1 MAEQGPSEFLMS
13 VAAQKGWRQKDC
25 HQLWSHGANDVGGM
39 RHHRNIVTRRSLS
52 NVKANEAF
60 SVQRILMN
68 DFIKVCVAEVA
79 MERRR
84 RQEKGG
90 FVPRLPSLL
99 MIIVLFVLAQADIIG
114 ASAQTKDAQ
123 TKDPHILYEQ
133 RCGGCHAEHA
143 GDFVGDSLLNSNGDI
158 YGRKSGQELRS
169 FLESGHGKLTVF
181 EIETM
186 VRHLTNIQN
195 SGQLFRNKC
204 RICHDRAVILA
215 RRKLIVKDGELIGRN
230 TKRNIAQFLSGHG
243 RLTSDEVSTMV
254 DVLKRQLDTQERR
267 F

>member
-1 MAEQGPSEFLMS
+1 
-13 VAAQKGWRQKDC
+13 
-25 HQLWSHGANDVGGM
+25 
-39 RHHRNIVTRRSLS
+39 
-52 NVKANEAF
+52 
-60 SVQRILMN
+60 
-68 DFIKVCVAEVA
+68 

-84 RQEKGG
+84 REERGG
-90 FVPRLPSLL
+90 FMPRLPSLL
-99 MIIVLFVLAQADIIG
+99 MIVVLFVLAQGDVIG
-114 ASAQTKDAQ
+114 ASAQ

-133 RCGGCHAEHA
+133 RCGGCHTEHA
-143 GDFVGDSLLNSNGDI
+143 GDFVADSLLISNGDI
-158 YGRKSGQELRS
+158 YGRKSGQELHS
-169 FLESGHGKLTVF
+169 FLESGHGSLTAF

-254 DVLKRQLDTQERR
+254 EVLKRQLDTQERR

>member
-1 MAEQGPSEFLMS
+1 MAEWGPSEFLMS
-13 VAAQKGWRQKDC
+13 VAVQRGWRQKDC
-25 HQLWSHGANDVGGM
+25 HQLWSYGTIDVGGM
-39 RHHRNIVTRRSLS
+39 RHHRNLVTRHSLS

-60 SVQRILMN
+60 NGHCILMN
-68 DFIKVCVAEVA
+68 DFIPVCVVRVT
-79 MERRR
+79 MERKRR
-84 RQEKGG
+84 EEKGE

-99 MIIVLFVLAQADIIG
+99 MIFGLVVLAHGNIIG
-114 ASAQTKDAQ
+114 ASAQTKD
-123 TKDPHILYEQ
+123 PHMLYEQ

-143 GDFVGDSLLNSNGDI
+143 GDFVGDSLVNSNGDI
-158 YGRKSGQELRS
+158 YGRKSGQELQS
-169 FLESGHGKLTVF
+169 FLESGHGSLTAF

-195 SGQLFRNKC
+195 SGQLFRTKC

-215 RRKLIVKDGELIGRN
+215 RRKLIVKDGVLIGRN
-230 TKRNIAQFLSGHG
+230 TKRNIAHFLLGHG
-243 RLTSDEVSTMV
+243 RLTPDEVSTMV